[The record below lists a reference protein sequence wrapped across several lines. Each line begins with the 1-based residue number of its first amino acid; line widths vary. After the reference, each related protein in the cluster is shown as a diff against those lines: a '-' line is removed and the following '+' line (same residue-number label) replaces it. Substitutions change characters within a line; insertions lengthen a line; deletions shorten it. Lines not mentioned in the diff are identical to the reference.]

1 MKVFKKIVKW
11 IITITLIPVVYL
23 VISLILSF
31 IPINNKEEY
40 SEKNKSIY
48 LISNGVHLNIIIPKN
63 QLSSKLL
70 DGLRYFKND
79 NYFSFGWGDKIF
91 YLNTPTWGDLTFK
104 NAYRALF
111 LKSPTLI
118 HLTRYSTINGDWAE
132 IKVNQYQLNKIN
144 QYIYKTFY
152 FNSLNKKILLNS
164 KGYSYNDDFYE
175 ALGSYSCFRT
185 SNSWINSG
193 LKESDIKAC
202 LWTPYD
208 FALLSMHK
216 KKRWVTQIGKH

>member
-11 IITITLIPVVYL
+11 IIAIILIPIAYL
-23 VISLILSF
+23 LVSLILTF
-31 IPINNKEEY
+31 IPINNEEGY
-40 SEKNKSIY
+40 SGKNGSIY
-48 LISNGVHLNIIIPKN
+48 LNTNGVHLNIVMPKD
-63 QLSSKLL
+63 QLDSKLL

-79 NYFSFGWGDKIF
+79 NYFSFGWGDKKF
-91 YLNTPTWGDLTFK
+91 YLNTPTWGDLTFN

-118 HLTRYSTINGDWAE
+118 HLTRYSSINGDWVE
-132 IKVNQYQLNKIN
+132 IKVNQNQLNKIN

-152 FNSLNKKILLNS
+152 FDSLNKKILLNN

-175 ALGSYSCFRT
+175 AMGSYSCFRT
-185 SNSWINSG
+185 SNSWVNSG
-193 LKESDIKAC
+193 LKESEIKAC

-208 FALLSMHK
+208 FGLLNMHK
-216 KKRWVTQIGKH
+216 K

>member
-11 IITITLIPVVYL
+11 IIAIILIPVVYFL
-23 VISLILSF
+23 VSLILTL
-31 IPINNKEEY
+31 IPINNEEEY

-48 LISNGVHLNIIIPKN
+48 LNTNGVHLNIVIPKD
-63 QLSSKLL
+63 QLDSKLL
-70 DGLRYFKND
+70 DGVRYFKND
-79 NYFSFGWGDKIF
+79 NYFSFGWGDKKF
-91 YLNTPTWGDLTFK
+91 YLNTPTWGELTFN

-111 LKSPTLI
+111 LSSPTLI
-118 HLTRYSTINGDWAE
+118 HLTRYSTINRDWVE
-132 IKVNQYQLNKIN
+132 IKVNQNQLNKIN
-144 QYIYKTFY
+144 QYINKTFY
-152 FNSLNKKILLNS
+152 FNSLNKKILLNN

-185 SNSWINSG
+185 SNSWVNSG

-208 FALLSMHK
+208 FGLLNMHK
-216 KKRWVTQIGKH
+216 K

>member
-1 MKVFKKIVKW
+1 MQNLTHHKMKVFKKIVKW
-11 IITITLIPVVYL
+11 IIAIILIPIAYIL
-23 VISLILSF
+23 VSLVLTF
-31 IPINNKEEY
+31 IPINNEEEY
-40 SEKNKSIY
+40 SGKNGSIY
-48 LISNGVHLNIIIPKN
+48 LNTNGVHLNIVIPKD
-63 QLSSKLL
+63 QLDSKLL

-79 NYFSFGWGDKIF
+79 NYFSFGWGDKKF
-91 YLNTPTWGDLTFK
+91 YLNTPTWGDLTFN

-118 HLTRYSTINGDWAE
+118 HLTRYSTIYGDWVE
-132 IKVNQYQLNKIN
+132 IKVNQNQLNKIN

-152 FNSLNKKILLNS
+152 FNSLNKKILLNN

-175 ALGSYSCFRT
+175 AQGSYSCFRT
-185 SNSWINSG
+185 SNSWVNSG

-208 FALLSMHK
+208 FGLLNMHK
-216 KKRWVTQIGKH
+216 K

>member
-1 MKVFKKIVKW
+1 MKAIKKIGKC
-11 IITITLIPVVYL
+11 IITIILIPVVYL
-23 VISLILSF
+23 IISLILTL
-31 IPINNKEEY
+31 IPITNKEGY

-70 DGLRYFKND
+70 DGLRYFKDD
-79 NYFSFGWGDKIF
+79 NYFSFGWGDKKF
-91 YLNTPTWGDLTFK
+91 YLNTPTWGDLTFN
-104 NAYRALF
+104 NAFRALF

-118 HLTRYSTINGDWAE
+118 HLARYSTINVDWVE
-132 IKVNQYQLNKIN
+132 IKVSQNQLNKIN

-152 FNSLNKKILLNS
+152 FNPQNKKILLNN
-164 KGYSYNDDFYE
+164 KGYSFNDDFYE

-185 SNSWINSG
+185 SNSWVNTG
-193 LKESDIKAC
+193 LKKSDIKAC

-216 KKRWVTQIGKH
+216 K

>member
-11 IITITLIPVVYL
+11 IIAIILIPIAYIL
-23 VISLILSF
+23 VSLVLTF
-31 IPINNKEEY
+31 IPINNEEEY
-40 SEKNKSIY
+40 SGKNGSIY
-48 LISNGVHLNIIIPKN
+48 LNTNGVHLNIVIPKD
-63 QLSSKLL
+63 QLDSKLL

-79 NYFSFGWGDKIF
+79 NYFSFGWGDKKF
-91 YLNTPTWGDLTFK
+91 YLNTPTWGDLTFN

-118 HLTRYSTINGDWAE
+118 HLTRYSTIYGDWVE
-132 IKVNQYQLNKIN
+132 IKVNQNQLNKIN

-152 FNSLNKKILLNS
+152 FNSLNKKILLNN

-175 ALGSYSCFRT
+175 AMGSYSCFRT
-185 SNSWINSG
+185 SNSWVNSG
-193 LKESDIKAC
+193 LKESEIKAC

-208 FALLSMHK
+208 FGLLNMHQK
-216 KKRWVTQIGKH
+216 

>member
-1 MKVFKKIVKW
+1 MKAIKKIGKC
-11 IITITLIPVVYL
+11 IITIILIPVVYL
-23 VISLILSF
+23 IISLILTL
-31 IPINNKEEY
+31 IPITNKEGY

-70 DGLRYFKND
+70 DGLRYFKDD
-79 NYFSFGWGDKIF
+79 NYFSFGWGDKKF
-91 YLNTPTWGDLTFK
+91 YLNTPTWGDLTFN
-104 NAYRALF
+104 NAFRALF

-118 HLTRYSTINGDWAE
+118 HLARYSTINVDWVE
-132 IKVNQYQLNKIN
+132 IKVSQNQLNKIN

-152 FNSLNKKILLNS
+152 FNPQNKKILLNN
-164 KGYSYNDDFYE
+164 KGYSFNDDFYE

-185 SNSWINSG
+185 SNSWVNTG

-216 KKRWVTQIGKH
+216 K

>member
-1 MKVFKKIVKW
+1 MKAIKKIGKC
-11 IITITLIPVVYL
+11 IITIILIPVVYL
-23 VISLILSF
+23 IISLILTL
-31 IPINNKEEY
+31 IPITNKEGY

-70 DGLRYFKND
+70 DGLRYFKDD
-79 NYFSFGWGDKIF
+79 NYFSFGWGDKKF
-91 YLNTPTWGDLTFK
+91 YLNTPTWGDLTFN
-104 NAYRALF
+104 NAFRALF

-118 HLTRYSTINGDWAE
+118 HLARYSTINVDWVE
-132 IKVNQYQLNKIN
+132 IKVSQNQLNKIN

-152 FNSLNKKILLNS
+152 FNPQNKKILLNN
-164 KGYSYNDDFYE
+164 KGYSFNDDFYE
-175 ALGSYSCFRT
+175 ALGSYSCFKT
-185 SNSWINSG
+185 SNSWVNTG
-193 LKESDIKAC
+193 LKKSDIKAC

-216 KKRWVTQIGKH
+216 K